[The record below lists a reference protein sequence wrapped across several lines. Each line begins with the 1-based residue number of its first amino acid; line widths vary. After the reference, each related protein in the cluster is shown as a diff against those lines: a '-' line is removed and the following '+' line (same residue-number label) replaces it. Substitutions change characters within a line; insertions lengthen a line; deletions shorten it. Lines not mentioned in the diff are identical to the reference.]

1 MNKSL
6 ITPENIKKIY
16 QEKGYKLFENDTKE
30 YNLNIFG
37 IRSSDM
43 TPNSFNDYVCIMWKY
58 NGEWNTKVYEATT
71 DPGLYYLEHPMNVNG
86 TAIIVPGQYS
96 GAYNI
101 GLHGGKYEALRQKKP
116 MKYYRD
122 NDRDNEFDLDEST
135 LTTEIAYTNI
145 HHASYTATSSQVGKW
160 SAGCQVIANISNFNE
175 FMDYCRLSK
184 DLYGD
189 SFTYTLLNEKDFED
203 LKKNQ

>member
-122 NDRDNEFDLDEST
+122 NDRDKEFDLNEN
-135 LTTEIAYTNI
+135 LIFEQIGYTNI
-145 HHASYTATSSQVGKW
+145 HHASYKSKSTQVDKW
-160 SAGCQVIANISNFNE
+160 SAGCQVIAAIKDWNE
-175 FMDYCRLSK
+175 FIGTCKKSRDVF
-184 DLYGD
+184 GN
-189 SFTYTLLNEKDFED
+189 SFSYTLLNEKDFS
-203 LKKNQ
+203 